1 MAEKVLG
8 VDFGSGGIK
17 LAELHRSKDSVT
29 VARQGFVPLPAGL
42 VAGGTPDHDRLEEVA
57 QELKAYLALEKF
69 TAREAVMGVNG
80 ADGVFA
86 SRCRVPWHS
95 KADLH
100 QALGY
105 DLKATP
111 ALLTGAPEG
120 VILDMVV
127 FGEHEEEAEN
137 GEVKKTLDGLLC
149 GVAPVLVADQM
160 HILKKAGLT
169 VVGAD
174 LNALALLRATRIQA
188 RPEGILDILVD
199 VGSDVLSIVVHENG
213 RPYAI
218 TLVPDRA
225 GANATKQVGE
235 ALEDDDFEN
244 AERLKAS
251 NSADHRVQSALADG
265 RFAIAKAMEEVL
277 LGYAQQR
284 GVRPRFA
291 SITLAGAGSLLP
303 RLDEELS
310 QHFRIPATQA
320 IYDDAVSGDG
330 LMDYWNGTLTDAD
343 LRSAV
348 GLGLGVL
355 N

>member
-1 MAEKVLG
+1 
-8 VDFGSGGIK
+8 
-17 LAELHRSKDSVT
+17 
-29 VARQGFVPLPAGL
+29 
-42 VAGGTPDHDRLEEVA
+42 
-57 QELKAYLALEKF
+57 
-69 TAREAVMGVNG
+69 MGVNG

-86 SRCRVPWHS
+86 NRCRVPWHA
-95 KADLH
+95 KGDLH
-100 QALGY
+100 AALAY
-105 DLKATP
+105 DLKADP
-111 ALLTGAPEG
+111 SLLTGAPEG
-120 VILDMVV
+120 AILDMVV
-127 FGEHEEEAEN
+127 FGEDTDED
-137 GEVKKTLDGLLC
+137 GKKTLDGLLC
-149 GVAPVLVADQM
+149 GVAPLMVSDQM
-160 HILKKAGLT
+160 QILKKAGLT

-199 VGSDVLSIVVHENG
+199 VGSDVLTVVVHENG
-213 RPYAI
+213 KPYSI

-225 GANATKQVGE
+225 GANATKQIGE
-235 ALEDDDFEN
+235 ALEDDDFET

-251 NSADHRVQSALADG
+251 NSPDHKVQSALGDG
-265 RFAIAKAMEEVL
+265 RYAIARAMEEVL
-277 LGYAQQR
+277 RGYAEAR
-284 GVRPRFA
+284 GTRHRFA

-330 LMDYWNGTLTDAD
+330 LMDYWNGTVTDAD